1 MATVLSLKKR
11 PRLQFQVARTMT
23 KFGMIRPEE
32 HVLVAVSG
40 GADSTAL
47 LLCLHELAPVLGIRL
62 SAAHLNHCLRG
73 EESEADALF
82 VRNLCTELGLALICE
97 AIPVSRNAAAARGN
111 LEETAREVRYD
122 FLTRA
127 ARQAGAQK
135 IALGHT
141 QNDQAETVLMRLFR
155 GSGSRGLTGIQPV
168 LAGLFIRP
176 LLECQ
181 RPEITSFL
189 GARGAE
195 YREDST
201 NRDLHYRRNRV
212 RLEVLPY
219 VEKHL
224 NPNAV
229 RTLARHAAVAREVSD
244 YLEKQAVD
252 ALEAVRE
259 PAREG
264 ISLSVKK
271 LLELHPL
278 MQKMSL
284 RLALREIRGSLR
296 GINQRHVEAMVSLY
310 RPGQSG
316 RTIELP
322 GGYLAARQ
330 FHSLVL
336 CPNGDAPVSFS
347 YELTL
352 PGRRRVHEAG
362 MDICADFKDRD
373 QLPAKLESTAHR
385 AYLDADRLPQSLTV
399 RSRLPGDRYGGPG
412 RKKVKR
418 MLIDARI
425 PLRARSSLPMVA
437 APGGV
442 IWIPGFQ
449 PAKSVAVNLQTARCL
464 VLEAEKTP

>member
-1 MATVLSLKKR
+1 
-11 PRLQFQVARTMT
+11 VARTLT
-23 KFGMIRPEE
+23 KFGMIRAGE
-32 HVLVAVSG
+32 HVLVAISG

-47 LLCLHELAPVLGIRL
+47 LLCLLQLAPALGIRL

-73 EESEADALF
+73 EESESDEVF
-82 VRNLCTELGLALICE
+82 VRNLCKGLGLSLICE
-97 AIPVSRNAAAARGN
+97 AIPVSPSGCAARGN

-122 FLTRA
+122 FLSRA
-127 ARQAGAQK
+127 AHQAGAQK

-155 GSGSRGLTGIQPV
+155 GSGPRGLSGIQPV
-168 LAGLFIRP
+168 LGGLFIRP

-181 RPEITSFL
+181 RREITAFL
-189 GARGAE
+189 NGQGAD

-201 NRDLHYRRNRV
+201 NRDVHYRRNRV
-212 RLEVLPY
+212 RLELLPY

-244 YLEKQAVD
+244 YLEKHAAD
-252 ALEAVRE
+252 ALETVRE
-259 PAREG
+259 PAKEG
-264 ISLSVKK
+264 VSLSVKK

-278 MQKMSL
+278 MRKMSL

-296 GINQRHVEAMVSLY
+296 GINERHVEAMVSLCL
-310 RPGQSG
+310 PGQSG
-316 RTIELP
+316 RKIELP
-322 GGYLAARQ
+322 GDHLAARQ

-336 CPNGDAPVSFS
+336 SPKGERPAGFS

-352 PGRRRVHEAG
+352 PGRRRIHEAG
-362 MDICADFKDRD
+362 MNICADFKDRH
-373 QLPAKLESTAHR
+373 QLPDNLESTASC
-385 AYLDADRLPQSLTV
+385 AYLDADRLPESLTV

-418 MLIDARI
+418 MLIDARV

-437 APGGV
+437 VPGGV

-449 PAKSVAVNLQTARCL
+449 PSKSVAVSAQTVRCL
-464 VLEAEKTP
+464 VLEVKTC